1 MKLVLQNPFLGPQG
15 SNLSAGPSPQSF
27 LIVGLGESGYAMA
40 KWCLIQG
47 ANVRLADTRQQKALN
62 TQQANWLLDLQQLGL
77 KEFCFEASNWD
88 ALLND
93 VDVVGISPG
102 LSPIQEPCKTLL
114 KISEERGIPIWSE
127 IEFFAR
133 AIRALQ
139 EMSIDEGF
147 YKPNILAI
155 TGTNG
160 KTTTSS
166 LTAQICERAGRRVA
180 LAGNISPAA
189 LEKLLIVLE
198 QAKDYSELP
207 EIWVLELSSFQL
219 QFTHSL
225 DPTAATILNL
235 SQDHLDW
242 HGDMQTYAAA
252 KARILGESSVLVL
265 NRDDQAVINLFTDI
279 DDGRKVISFGGD
291 SPSEVDS
298 FGIERDPRAGGI
310 DWLVWAEPDEATLAS
325 EQEEAQEG
333 FIKRRRRKKSDAYEQ
348 SEDLRIKRLIPAD
361 ALRIRGRHN
370 ALNALAALA
379 LARAAGLG
387 IGLLLHGLR
396 EYQGEPHRVQT
407 VAVIA
412 DVEYID
418 DSKGTN
424 VGATVAALHGL
435 GASSGNKNIWL
446 IVGGDGKGQ
455 DFSPLVEPITRF
467 AKGLVFIGRDA
478 PAIEAVCMHAIQ
490 NHAVHVI
497 RADSLE
503 LAVQHVAKCAVAG
516 DIVLLSPAC
525 ASFDMF
531 KDYKHRADV
540 FVQSVQE
547 LAHQMTSTLN
557 TDMEA
562 SA

>member
-47 ANVRLADTRQQKALN
+47 ANVRLADTRPQKALN

-77 KEFCFEASNWD
+77 KEFCFEASNWG
-88 ALLND
+88 ALLKD

-102 LSPIQEPCKTLL
+102 LSPIQEPCKTFL

-133 AIRALQ
+133 AIHALQ

-166 LTAQICERAGRRVA
+166 LTAQICERAGKRVA

-219 QFTHSL
+219 QFTHTL

-252 KARILGESSVLVL
+252 KARILGKSSVLVL
-265 NRDDQAVINLFTDI
+265 NRDDQAVINLFSNI

-490 NHAVHVI
+490 HHAVHVI

-503 LAVQHVAKCAVAG
+503 LAVQHVAKSAVAG

-547 LAHQMTSTLN
+547 LAHQMTSTVN